1 MNKRKHKCFF
11 LDLRGHAKRF
21 LGRNS
26 IPSFNRENNNM
37 SKPTLVA
44 KNEEYGLV
52 DRYLL
57 CMMTM
62 ENMLKKGIVC

>member
-1 MNKRKHKCFF
+1 
-11 LDLRGHAKRF
+11 
-21 LGRNS
+21 
-26 IPSFNRENNNM
+26 M